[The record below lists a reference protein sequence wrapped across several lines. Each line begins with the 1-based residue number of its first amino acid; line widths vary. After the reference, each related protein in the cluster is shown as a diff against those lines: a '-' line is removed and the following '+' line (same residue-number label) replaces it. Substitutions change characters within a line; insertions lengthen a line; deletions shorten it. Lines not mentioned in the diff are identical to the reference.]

1 MSDLSYIKGIGPS
14 TISKLNKLNISSIE
28 DLINYYPYRFE
39 KLKKTNINDE
49 HAIISVTIIST
60 PTVSFFGRSKNAI
73 RFKALYEDENKYID
87 VVIFNRAFM
96 KSNLIPSKAVT
107 LVGKFDQEKGKFI
120 ASDIKLFDIG
130 NRVVITPIY
139 HLVKGLTNN
148 NIRKYITESIN
159 TVSLVDYIPYELTN
173 KYSFI
178 GKKEALN
185 IITNPSDIKSLN
197 LALERFK
204 YEELFLFMLKINELI
219 NKNSINNIG
228 HVRNIDRDKINE
240 FISSLPFELTED
252 QNKVLEEIFNDLES
266 SKRMNRLVQGDVG
279 SGKTIVA
286 FLSMYALSLDKY
298 QSALMAPTEILAHQH
313 YLNMIK
319 LFEGYNL
326 NIKEILGSTPKKEKE
341 LIKEE
346 LASGKI
352 DIIIGTHALLQ
363 DDISF
368 NNLGLII
375 TDEQHRFGVN
385 QRSNLRNKGEMVDVL
400 YLSATPIPRTYALT
414 IYGDMDISIIK
425 SMPNGRKPVKTINI
439 SKSEEDLKRMLVT
452 IKRELDN
459 DHQVYIVSPL
469 IESED
474 DEEDIKTIKN
484 NFSSAFKKQ
493 KIGILH
499 GKMTPKEKDD
509 IMNKFKEKEIDIL
522 ISTTV
527 IEVGVDVPNATMI
540 IIYDA
545 YKFGLA
551 TLHQLRG
558 RVGRNSLDSY
568 CILVSDRDTER
579 LKIMEETTDGFKLA
593 EEDFKLRGSGDLFGT
608 KQSGDMNFKIAN
620 LTRDYDILLKA
631 KEDSNN
637 ILKNINNYPELKKIL
652 DDSINKD

>member
-96 KSNLIPSKAVT
+96 KSNLIPSKVVT

-173 KYSFI
+173 KYNFI

-459 DHQVYIVSPL
+459 GHQVYIVSPL

>member
-14 TISKLNKLNISSIE
+14 TVSKLNKLNIYNID
-28 DLINYYPYRFE
+28 DLTTYYPYRFE
-39 KLKKTNINDE
+39 KLKKTDINDE
-49 HAIISVTIIST
+49 HATISVTIIST
-60 PTVSFFGRSKNAI
+60 PTISYFGRSKNAI
-73 RFKALYEDENKYID
+73 RFKALYEEENKYID

-96 KSNLIPSKAVT
+96 KNNLTPSKIVT
-107 LVGKFDQEKGKFI
+107 LIGKYDREKDKFT

-148 NIRKYITESIN
+148 NIRKYITDAIN
-159 TVSLVDYIPYELTN
+159 TCSLVDYIPYELSN
-173 KYSFI
+173 KYNFI
-178 GKKEALN
+178 DKKEALN
-185 IITNPSDIKSLN
+185 IITNPTDVKSLN
-197 LALERFK
+197 IALERFK
-204 YEELFLFMLKINELI
+204 YEELFLFSLKMNELKNKNNINNVGYSRNI
-219 NKNSINNIG
+219 NK
-228 HVRNIDRDKINE
+228 DKINS

-252 QNKVLEEIFNDLES
+252 QQSVINEIFNDLES

-286 FLSMYALSLDKY
+286 FIAMYALKLDNY

-313 YLNMIK
+313 YLNMK
-319 LFEGYNL
+319 ELFKDYDL
-326 NIKEILGSTPKKEKE
+326 NIKEILGSTSKKEKE

-346 LASGKI
+346 LSNGKI

-425 SMPNGRKPVKTINI
+425 TMPSGRKPVKTINI
-439 SKSEEDLKRMLVT
+439 SKSEEDLKRMLTTV
-452 IKRELDN
+452 KRELDN

-474 DEEDIKTIKN
+474 DDEDIKSLLK

-493 KIGILH
+493 KIAILH
-499 GKMTPKEKDD
+499 GKMTSKEKDD
-509 IMNKFKEKEIDIL
+509 IMKKFQDKEIDIL

-527 IEVGVDVPNATMI
+527 IEVGVDNKNATMI
-540 IIYDA
+540 VIFDA

-608 KQSGDMNFKIAN
+608 RQSGDMNFKIAN
-620 LTRDYDILLKA
+620 LTRDFDILKRA
-631 KEDSNN
+631 NEDSKN
-637 ILKNINNYPELKKIL
+637 ILKNINDYPELNKIL
-652 DDSINKD
+652 EDSLSKD

>member
-1 MSDLSYIKGIGPS
+1 MNELSSIKGIGAS
-14 TISKLNKLNISSIE
+14 TVSKLNKLNIFTLE
-28 DLINYYPYRFE
+28 DLVSYYPYRFE

-60 PTVSFFGRSKNAI
+60 PTVSYFGRSKNAI

-96 KSNLIPSKAVT
+96 KNNLIPSKVVT
-107 LVGKFDQEKGKFI
+107 LIGKFEQEKGRFT

-148 NIRKYITESIN
+148 NIRKYITEAIN
-159 TVSLVDYIPYELTN
+159 KSYLIDYIPDELST
-173 KYSFI
+173 KYNFI
-178 GKKEALN
+178 DKRIALN
-185 IITNPSDIKSLN
+185 TITNPTDVKSLN
-197 LALERFK
+197 ISLERFK

-228 HVRNIDRDKINE
+228 HSRNIDKDKINK
-240 FISSLPFELTED
+240 FISSLPFALTED
-252 QNKVLEEIFNDLES
+252 QNKVLNEIFSDLES
-266 SKRMNRLVQGDVG
+266 PKRMNRLVQGDVG

-286 FLSMYALSLDKY
+286 FLSMYALALDNY

-313 YLNMIK
+313 YLNMK
-319 LFEGYNL
+319 ELFKDYNL

-346 LASGKI
+346 LSSGKI

-368 NNLGLII
+368 SNLGLII

-425 SMPNGRKPVKTINI
+425 SMPSGRKPVKTINI
-439 SKSEEDLKRMLVT
+439 SKSEEDLKRMLATV
-452 IKRELDN
+452 KKELDN

-474 DEEDIKTIKN
+474 DEEDIKTLLKN
-484 NFSSAFKKQ
+484 FTSAFKKQ
-493 KIGILH
+493 NIGILH
-499 GKMTPKEKDD
+499 GKMTSKEKDD
-509 IMNKFKEKEIDIL
+509 IMKKFQNKEIDIL

-540 IIYDA
+540 VIFDA

-558 RVGRNSLDSY
+558 RVGRNSLNSY

-637 ILKNINNYPELKKIL
+637 ILKNIDNYPELKQIL
-652 DDSINKD
+652 NDSLSKD